1 MMAIIDDAYAK
12 NKAAVNEQYG
22 LVERCKLDHVERG
35 RAFNNL
41 SVRVEEVIDT
51 TKSSL
56 RQIAG
61 DFSDNE
67 AQRDVGPLTQA
78 VSFDDLADKF
88 KTDCAARIKAAAKAN
103 AEDEKAKIHDEEK
116 KLETILERQVKKSN
130 DELECELKA
139 AKKAEEAERKVKEEE
154 RKGREE
160 ERKAKE

>member
-41 SVRVEEVIDT
+41 SVRVEEVMDT

-88 KTDCAARIKAAAKAN
+88 KTDCAARIMAAAKAN

-116 KLETILERQVKKSN
+116 KLEAILERQVKSN
-130 DELECELKA
+130 DELERELKA
-139 AKKAEEAERKVKEEE
+139 AKKAEEDERKAKEEE

-160 ERKAKE
+160 ER